1 MTSAVSCSQPL
12 NTCANG
18 APMKPKVV
26 IKNAVTGTFS
36 AEATPVMTVTG
47 RTIPWQRR
55 KLMMARCASCGQR

>member
-1 MTSAVSCSQPL
+1 
-12 NTCANG
+12 
-18 APMKPKVV
+18 V

-55 KLMMARCASCGQR
+55 KLMMALDFGAAGFAFA